1 MTKLSWTI
9 KTDHVTSAGKGR
21 GKLVPSVLSR
31 FEAKERTLETS
42 WGCGS
47 ARAVT
52 GGSSANELRKKI
64 EKTDKSVFVSPQK
77 IPTVQVIFIAT
88 STSHST

>member
-1 MTKLSWTI
+1 MTSQAVEGTWQPRSQDSLLP
-9 KTDHVTSAGKGR
+9 R
-21 GKLVPSVLSR
+21 GKRENPGNEL
-31 FEAKERTLETS
+31 AM
-42 WGCGS
+42 WIH
-47 ARAVT
+47 T
-52 GGSSANELRKKI
+52 GGYGANGLRKKI

>member
-1 MTKLSWTI
+1 MTKLSSTI
-9 KTDHVTSAGKGR
+9 KTDDVTSTGKGR
-21 GKLVPSVLSR
+21 GKLVPRVLSR

-42 WGCGS
+42 WRCGS
-47 ARAVT
+47 ARAVM

-88 STSHST
+88 STSHFT

>member
-1 MTKLSWTI
+1 M
-9 KTDHVTSAGKGR
+9 
-21 GKLVPSVLSR
+21 PSR
-31 FEAKERTLETS
+31 FEVKERNLETS
-42 WGCGS
+42 WGCES

-52 GGSSANELRKKI
+52 GGSAVNGLRKKI
-64 EKTDKSVFVSPQK
+64 EKTDKSVFVSPRK

>member
-1 MTKLSWTI
+1 MTSQAVEGTCN
-9 KTDHVTSAGKGR
+9 
-21 GKLVPSVLSR
+21 LVPRVLSR

-47 ARAVT
+47 ARVVT
-52 GGSSANELRKKI
+52 GGSAANGLRKKI
-64 EKTDKSVFVSPQK
+64 EKNDKSEFVSPQK

-88 STSHST
+88 RKSHST